1 MRPKAPDRARAPTGQ
16 GLQRHGPPAG
26 QRTPAAAAAERG
38 GGGAHAPGRPSSL
51 GRNPGALGHEHRRLA
66 AARGGDPQDRSGL
79 PPPPGADRDGG
90 GLERPSPLHP
100 GRAAPAGTRRALP
113 QPFHR
118 QRPRPYR
125 HGTCALR
132 RQADRPD
139 HRRRGARRRSGAV
152 SHRPAGP
159 APPDDDSYAGSEE
172 APMAGGAA
180 LRREVAIGIIGLDT
194 TFTKIPGHI
203 RNRSTFDFPVVYRV
217 VEGATAERVVKQADP
232 TLLQPF
238 VRAAQEL
245 EAEGVGAITSAC
257 GFLVIFQKQLAD
269 AVSVPLYASSLIQV
283 PMVHRMLG
291 SNRKLGLL
299 VARKDSLTPRHLE
312 AIGAE
317 SIPLCIAGME
327 EQPEFREV
335 MLEARRAEL
344 DVDRLE
350 HEVLGQAERLASENR
365 DLGALVIECTDLVPF
380 SHAIQARLGL
390 PVFDIVT
397 LTEMVHRSL
406 TRRPYGVVAAL

>member
-1 MRPKAPDRARAPTGQ
+1 
-16 GLQRHGPPAG
+16 
-26 QRTPAAAAAERG
+26 
-38 GGGAHAPGRPSSL
+38 
-51 GRNPGALGHEHRRLA
+51 
-66 AARGGDPQDRSGL
+66 
-79 PPPPGADRDGG
+79 
-90 GLERPSPLHP
+90 
-100 GRAAPAGTRRALP
+100 

-118 QRPRPYR
+118 RRPRPHR
-125 HGTCALR
+125 HGAGALR
-132 RQADRPD
+132 RQADRSD
-139 HRRRGARRRSGAV
+139 RRRRGARRRSGAV

-159 APPDDDSYAGSEE
+159 APPDDDSFTGPEE
-172 APMAGGAA
+172 DPMAGAAA

-203 RNRSTFDFPVVYRV
+203 RNRTTFDFPVVYRV

-257 GFLVIFQKQLAD
+257 GFLAIFQKQLAD

-299 VARKDSLTPRHLE
+299 VARKDSLTRRHLE

-335 MLEARRAEL
+335 ML
-344 DVDRLE
+344 
-350 HEVLGQAERLASENR
+350 
-365 DLGALVIECTDLVPF
+365 
-380 SHAIQARLGL
+380 
-390 PVFDIVT
+390 
-397 LTEMVHRSL
+397 
-406 TRRPYGVVAAL
+406 

>member
-1 MRPKAPDRARAPTGQ
+1 
-16 GLQRHGPPAG
+16 
-26 QRTPAAAAAERG
+26 
-38 GGGAHAPGRPSSL
+38 
-51 GRNPGALGHEHRRLA
+51 
-66 AARGGDPQDRSGL
+66 
-79 PPPPGADRDGG
+79 
-90 GLERPSPLHP
+90 
-100 GRAAPAGTRRALP
+100 
-113 QPFHR
+113 
-118 QRPRPYR
+118 
-125 HGTCALR
+125 
-132 RQADRPD
+132 
-139 HRRRGARRRSGAV
+139 
-152 SHRPAGP
+152 
-159 APPDDDSYAGSEE
+159 
-172 APMAGGAA
+172 MAGAAA

-203 RNRSTFDFPVVYRV
+203 RNRTTFDFPVVYRV

-299 VARKDSLTPRHLE
+299 VARKDSLTRRHLE

-406 TRRPYGVVAAL
+406 TRRPYGLVAAL

>member
-1 MRPKAPDRARAPTGQ
+1 
-16 GLQRHGPPAG
+16 
-26 QRTPAAAAAERG
+26 
-38 GGGAHAPGRPSSL
+38 
-51 GRNPGALGHEHRRLA
+51 
-66 AARGGDPQDRSGL
+66 
-79 PPPPGADRDGG
+79 
-90 GLERPSPLHP
+90 
-100 GRAAPAGTRRALP
+100 
-113 QPFHR
+113 
-118 QRPRPYR
+118 
-125 HGTCALR
+125 
-132 RQADRPD
+132 
-139 HRRRGARRRSGAV
+139 
-152 SHRPAGP
+152 
-159 APPDDDSYAGSEE
+159 
-172 APMAGGAA
+172 MAGAAA

-203 RNRSTFDFPVVYRV
+203 RNRTTFDFPVVYRV

-299 VARKDSLTPRHLE
+299 VARKDSLTRRHLE

-350 HEVLGQAERLASENR
+350 HEVLRQAERLASENR

-406 TRRPYGVVAAL
+406 TRRPYGLVAAL

>member
-1 MRPKAPDRARAPTGQ
+1 
-16 GLQRHGPPAG
+16 
-26 QRTPAAAAAERG
+26 
-38 GGGAHAPGRPSSL
+38 
-51 GRNPGALGHEHRRLA
+51 
-66 AARGGDPQDRSGL
+66 
-79 PPPPGADRDGG
+79 
-90 GLERPSPLHP
+90 
-100 GRAAPAGTRRALP
+100 
-113 QPFHR
+113 
-118 QRPRPYR
+118 
-125 HGTCALR
+125 
-132 RQADRPD
+132 
-139 HRRRGARRRSGAV
+139 
-152 SHRPAGP
+152 
-159 APPDDDSYAGSEE
+159 
-172 APMAGGAA
+172 MAGAAA
-180 LRREVAIGIIGLDT
+180 LRREAAIGIIGLDT

-217 VEGATAERVVKQADP
+217 VEGATAERVVEQADP

-299 VARKDSLTPRHLE
+299 VARKDSLTRRHLE

-406 TRRPYGVVAAL
+406 TRRPYGVVAAQ